1 MELVGRGDPRVC
13 HVGSDEDTAEWVR
26 GGFDRA
32 DRAVEFVT
40 IPDLESALDRLT
52 ETQRR
57 VDPRLRSPLADSE
70 DPFDCVVCTQ
80 GTGDPPA
87 VDAVAA
93 IRDAH
98 DHLPIVLFAAD
109 GDERV
114 ASEAITAG
122 VTEYVPATDEASADT
137 LAERALALIDEHR
150 AERMQALHR
159 ERTRRIAADS
169 PEITTVFSPGG
180 TVTYQNPTVTEV
192 LGYEPGEIDDVV
204 PFSKV
209 HPDDWQAIRE
219 EFYDAVI
226 DPEYI
231 PQVEFRI
238 EHADGGWR
246 TVEVRGRNLLDDPIV
261 RGFVVTTRD
270 ITERK
275 ERERDL
281 EGYRT
286 LVNNVGEAMY
296 TLDPQGYF
304 TMVNDAFI
312 ERTGLDREFVEG
324 AHVST
329 FMSESDI
336 REGTELIVDLLD
348 GEDNWG
354 RFEFTVQNVE
364 GNFNRLEDTV
374 AVLVDDD
381 GNFRGSVGVI
391 REVDEGG
398 DSGE

>member
-13 HVGSDEDTAEWVR
+13 HVGSDEEVAEWVR
-26 GGFDRA
+26 SGFEA
-32 DRAVEFVT
+32 SDRAVEFVS
-40 IPDLESALDRLT
+40 IADLETALERLADAQ
-52 ETQRR
+52 ER
-57 VDPRLRSPLADSE
+57 VDPRLRSPLVEAE
-70 DPFDCVVCTQ
+70 DPFDCVVCT
-80 GTGDPPA
+80 TAGDPPA
-87 VDAVAA
+87 VDAIEA

-98 DHLPIVLFAAD
+98 DHLPIILFADD
-109 GDERV
+109 GSEML
-114 ASEAITAG
+114 AAEAITAG
-122 VTEYVPATDEASADT
+122 VDEYIVAGDGAATE
-137 LAERALALIDEHR
+137 LAARALELIDR
-150 AERMQALHR
+150 YRVERMQALHR
-159 ERTRRIAADS
+159 ERTRRIAANS
-169 PEITTVFSPGG
+169 PEITTVVSPGG
-180 TVTYQNPTVTEV
+180 TVTYQNPTVTDV
-192 LGYEPGEIDDVV
+192 LGYEPGAVDDVI
-204 PFSKV
+204 PFSRV

-219 EFYDAVI
+219 AFYDAVI
-226 DPEYI
+226 DPEYV

-238 EHADGGWR
+238 QGADDEWH
-246 TVEVRGRNLLDDPIV
+246 TVEVRGRNMLDDPIV
-261 RGFVVTTRD
+261 RGFIVTTRD

-286 LVNNVGEAMY
+286 LVNNVGDAMY

-329 FMSESDI
+329 FMSEEDI
-336 REGTELIVDLLD
+336 REGTELILELMESD
-348 GEDNWG
+348 DNWG

-391 REVDEGG
+391 REVDE
-398 DSGE
+398 E

>member
-13 HVGSDEDTAEWVR
+13 HVGSDDEAAEWVR
-26 GGFDRA
+26 GGFERA
-32 DRAVEFVT
+32 DRDVEFVSVA
-40 IPDLESALDRLT
+40 DLDTALDRLAD
-52 ETQRR
+52 TQER
-57 VDPRLRSPLADSE
+57 VDPRLRSPLVDAE
-70 DPFDCVVCTQ
+70 DPFDCVVCT
-80 GTGDPPA
+80 TSGDPPV
-87 VDAVAA
+87 VDTVAA
-93 IRDAH
+93 IRNAH
-98 DHLPIVLFAAD
+98 EHLPILCFAEGGSERLAAD
-109 GDERV
+109 
-114 ASEAITAG
+114 AITAG
-122 VTEYVPATDEASADT
+122 VDEYVVADGEDPAGE
-137 LAERALALIDEHR
+137 LATRALELVDEYR
-150 AERMQALHR
+150 IERMQALHR
-159 ERTRRIAADS
+159 ERTRRIAANS

-192 LGYEPGEIDDVV
+192 LGYEPGDVDDAL
-204 PFSKV
+204 PFTRV
-209 HPDDWQAIRE
+209 HPDDWQAVRE

-226 DPEYI
+226 DPEYV
-231 PQVEFRI
+231 PQVEFRVQN
-238 EHADGGWR
+238 ADGEWR
-246 TVEVRGRNLLDDPIV
+246 TVEARGRNLLDDPIV

-286 LVNNVGEAMY
+286 LVNNVGDAMY
-296 TLDPQGYF
+296 TLDPEGYF

-312 ERTGLDREFVEG
+312 ERTGLDRDFVEG

-329 FMSESDI
+329 FMSEEDI
-336 REGTELIVDLLD
+336 LEGTELILELMESD
-348 GEDNWG
+348 DNWG

-391 REVDEGG
+391 REVEG
-398 DSGE
+398 

>member
-13 HVGSDEDTAEWVR
+13 HVGSDEDAAELVR
-26 GGFDRA
+26 KGFERA
-32 DRAVEFVT
+32 DRPVEFVT
-40 IPDLESALDRLT
+40 LPDLETALDRLA
-52 ETQRR
+52 ETQKR
-57 VDPRLRSPLADSE
+57 VDPRLRSPLVDSE
-70 DPFDCVVCTQ
+70 DPFDCVVCTH
-80 GTGDPPA
+80 GNSDPPA
-87 VDAVAA
+87 VDAIAA
-93 IRDAH
+93 IRAAH
-98 DHLPIVLFAAD
+98 DHLPVVLFAED
-109 GDERV
+109 GDESL

-122 VTEYVPATDEASADT
+122 VTEYVPATDVGAVET
-137 LAERALALIDEHR
+137 LTARALELVDEHR

-180 TVTYQNPTVTEV
+180 TVTYQNPTITEV

-226 DPEYI
+226 DSDYI

-238 EHADGGWR
+238 EDADGSWR

-296 TLDPQGYF
+296 ALDTGGYF
-304 TMVNDAFI
+304 TMVNDAFL

-329 FMSESDI
+329 FMSEADI
-336 REGTELIVDLLD
+336 REGTELILELLD

-391 REVDEGG
+391 REVD
-398 DSGE
+398 DGE